1 MPHLSKIFTRL
12 PAGTSCLFSC
22 CLCSCHRLSV
32 KHVLALQV
40 LLNAG
45 ADYTAT
51 VHGRR
56 PGKDASS
63 EAADILGAQQTRLE
77 TGTACNGIAPQAAA
91 ACPTA
96 SGDAGVPLA
105 SITGAA
111 AAAAGP
117 ATCATS
123 GAGGA
128 AAPATGTGAAA
139 TATHTAGAAAL
150 RGDSAAGSRKWS
162 RMWSF
167 GSHRPSMPRRSVYAA
182 LIRERGLH
190 LKPWRLVVTGHRR
203 AVAACLRAAAEPH
216 ARPYWCCRH
225 WDDSS

>member
-91 ACPTA
+91 ACMTA
-96 SGDAGVPLA
+96 SGGAGVQLD

-117 ATCATS
+117 ANCTTN

-128 AAPATGTGAAA
+128 AAPATGTD
-139 TATHTAGAAAL
+139 TAGAAAL
-150 RGDSAAGSRKWS
+150 GEDGAAGSRKWS

-190 LKPWRLVVTGHRR
+190 LKPWRLVVTGHR
-203 AVAACLRAAAEPH
+203 
-216 ARPYWCCRH
+216 
-225 WDDSS
+225 